1 MNNMAI
7 KKLTAF
13 LVLTLPLITACSGL
27 LSKQSVQIGY
37 YSLESS
43 QLNAPAE
50 SQSSSNNALPT
61 LIINTPKAAAGFD
74 TRHMMY
80 TRAPHKL
87 EYFARNEWVDTPA
100 NMLQPLMIAT
110 IANTGNFSAVI
121 PKLGAVKADLRLE
134 SEVLKLV
141 QAFDQKPSV
150 VYFSLRAV
158 MINNA
163 TGKIVALREFKEQA
177 IAKSDDP
184 NGGVNAAN
192 VAVDAALKKLSAFSA
207 ETTINWNATNSNTA
221 ILK

>member
-1 MNNMAI
+1 MKNMAI

-13 LVLTLPLITACSGL
+13 LMLTIPLITACSSL
-27 LSKQSVQIGY
+27 LSKQSVQTTY
-37 YSLESS
+37 YYLDDSS
-43 QLNAPAE
+43 LNASAK
-50 SQSSSNNALPT
+50 SQSNNNALPT
-61 LIINTPKAAAGFD
+61 LIVHAPKAAAGFD

-100 NMLQPLMIAT
+100 NMLQPLMVSAIAS
-110 IANTGNFSAVI
+110 TGNFGAVI
-121 PKLGAVKADLRLE
+121 PKLSAVKADLRLE

-150 VYFSLRAV
+150 IYFSLRAT

-163 TGKIVALREFKEQA
+163 TGKIIALRDFDEQV

-184 NGGVNAAN
+184 VGGVNAAN
-192 VAVDAALKKLSAFSA
+192 AAVDAALKKLSAFSTEA
-207 ETTINWNATNSNTA
+207 ASNWKA
-221 ILK
+221 IDLK